1 MSDRHEAE
9 GSEGDGAARVAAPG
23 AAEIRALRFAD
34 DGTVPNHPDLP
45 VVLMRGALASGASA
59 DAIVALLE
67 ANGWGGTWRWRVFDY
82 HHYHPN
88 AHEVLAVASGWA
100 ELMLGGP
107 RGERVRVEAGDV
119 LVLPAGTGHC
129 QVEAGAGFEAV
140 GAYPPGQEGVEIVR
154 AERPYAPGT
163 PARIKAVLQPE
174 TDPIQGAA
182 GPLMAAW
189 SA

>member
-9 GSEGDGAARVAAPG
+9 GSEGDGAARVVPPG
-23 AAEIRALRFAD
+23 AAEIRVLRFAD

-45 VVLMRGALASGASA
+45 VVLMRGALAPGASA
-59 DAIVALLE
+59 DAIAALLE

-88 AHEVLAVASGWA
+88 AHEVLAVALGWA

-107 RGERVRVEAGDV
+107 EGERVHVEAGDV

-129 QVEAGAGFEAV
+129 QVEAGAGFEVV
-140 GAYPPGQEGVEIVR
+140 GAYPPGQEGVEVVR
-154 AERPYAPGT
+154 AERPHGPST
-163 PARIKAVLQPE
+163 LERIAAVPIPT
-174 TDPIQGAA
+174 TDPIHGEG

>member
-9 GSEGDGAARVAAPG
+9 GSEGDRAARVAPSG
-23 AAEIRALRFAD
+23 AAEVGTFRFEG
-34 DGTVPNHPDLP
+34 DGTVPNNPDLP
-45 VVLMRGALASGASA
+45 AVLMRGALAPGASA
-59 DAIVALLE
+59 DAIVALIE
-67 ANGWGGTWRWRVFDY
+67 RNGWGGTWRWRVFDY

-107 RGERVRVEAGDV
+107 EGERVHVEAGDV

-129 QVEAGAGFEAV
+129 QVEAGAGFEVV
-140 GAYPPGQEGVEIVR
+140 GAYPPGQEDYETAR
-154 AERPYAPGT
+154 AERPHG
-163 PARIKAVLQPE
+163 PE
-174 TDPIQGAA
+174 TLERIAAVPRPEADPIYGGG

>member
-1 MSDRHEAE
+1 MSDHHEA
-9 GSEGDGAARVAAPG
+9 GARWNDGAPGVVPPG
-23 AAEIRALRFAD
+23 AAEVRALRFAD

-45 VVLMRGALASGASA
+45 VVLMRGALAPGTSA
-59 DAIVALLE
+59 DAIAALLE

-82 HHYHPN
+82 HHYHPDG
-88 AHEVLAVASGWA
+88 HEVLAVASGWA

-107 RGERVRVEAGDV
+107 DGERVRVEAGDV

-129 QVEAGAGFEAV
+129 QLEAGAGFEVV

-163 PARIKAVLQPE
+163 PARIKAVPMPT
-174 TDPIQGAA
+174 TDPIHGEG